1 MRDFLCNFIW
11 SCENNVLYLPN
22 KFIIMATLYKI
33 KTVSAFINY
42 NERDITEMFE
52 KFLKEQKF
60 EGTEIDVERF

>member
-1 MRDFLCNFIW
+1 
-11 SCENNVLYLPN
+11 
-22 KFIIMATLYKI
+22 MATLYNIKI

-60 EGTEIDVERF
+60 EGTEIDVERL